1 MEPSHLD
8 LPLTPSLLGH
18 GSSTASS
25 HDPGERD
32 QKWELQHTPGV
43 SRINSSTVDA
53 HIWWLFSEGCY
64 SHEPFCALTFPTA
77 AYSVHETRDIMSV
90 NNMFIIIVP

>member
-32 QKWELQHTPGV
+32 QKWGLQHTPGV
-43 SRINSSTVDA
+43 SRRIPQ
-53 HIWWLFSEGCY
+53 LLM
-64 SHEPFCALTFPTA
+64 LTFGGCFLRVA
-77 AYSVHETRDIMSV
+77 IVMSHSVL
-90 NNMFIIIVP
+90 